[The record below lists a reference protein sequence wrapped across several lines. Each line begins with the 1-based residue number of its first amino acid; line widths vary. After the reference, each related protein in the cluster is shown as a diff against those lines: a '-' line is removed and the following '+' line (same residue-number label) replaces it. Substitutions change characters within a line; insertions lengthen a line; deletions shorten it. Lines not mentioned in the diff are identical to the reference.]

1 METGPSAL
9 PELGRGDIGPIAKRF
24 VRRIDQLQLR
34 FLLLVNIVSLNIIV
48 ACANA
53 KGNPRPRKFKHPQG
67 GWTFILGRIVT
78 KSSWRPSADLGC
90 KTIVGK
96 GVSAGA
102 VIADGA
108 DAKNL

>member
-48 ACANA
+48 ALSVEQLPTPLRRC
-53 KGNPRPRKFKHPQG
+53 
-67 GWTFILGRIVT
+67 
-78 KSSWRPSADLGC
+78 
-90 KTIVGK
+90 
-96 GVSAGA
+96 
-102 VIADGA
+102 
-108 DAKNL
+108 